1 MSKITAF
8 CLSLVLLQGC
18 THFPEYGKGGFAEH
32 HIDLIDPFYTDE
44 PMGPEH
50 GLKFEFEL
58 LRQQLAV
65 LILEGAEWCFPA
77 TVKEAQLLEKRVAR
91 EIFATLHFD
100 ATNDVIVLRHLLH
113 RLERQLDYVLQKQT
127 CQLPSDKLDSPRNS
141 SVAMDINTEKNEQ
154 VKDITT
160 SQAMQNILELIN
172 ADNQFAT
179 DSAVVNLKYVARLV
193 RAAEILKDY
202 PSIKVRLTGHT
213 DKYGSVIDNES
224 LGLARA
230 EQVGRYLEAFGV
242 ARERLTMESAG
253 ESQPL
258 FDGDGKHIDL
268 TNRRVMANVYEE
280 R

>member
-1 MSKITAF
+1 MRVVAAV
-8 CLSLVLLQGC
+8 CLSIVFLQGC
-18 THFPEYGKGGFAEH
+18 TSFPDYGKGGFAEH

-77 TVKEAQLLEKRVAR
+77 TVKQAQLLEKRVAR
-91 EIFATLHFD
+91 EIFAQMHFD
-100 ATNDVIVLRHLLH
+100 ATNDVIVLRHLLY
-113 RLERQLDYVLQKQT
+113 RLERQLDYVLEKQT
-127 CQLPSDKLDSPRNS
+127 CQPPSTQIDSDSITSLELASEQDNVSKAKVMSIS
-141 SVAMDINTEKNEQ
+141 SAI
-154 VKDITT
+154 
-160 SQAMQNILELIN
+160 SHILVLIN

-179 DSAVVNLKYVARLV
+179 DSAIVNLKYVARLAQ
-193 RAAEILKDY
+193 AAQVLKQY
-202 PSIKVRLTGHT
+202 PSLRVNLIGHT
-213 DKYGSVIDNES
+213 DKYGSIANNQS

-242 ARERLTMESAG
+242 ANERLSMDSAG

-258 FDGDGKHIDL
+258 FDGDGEHIDL
-268 TNRRVMANVYEE
+268 TNRRVMAEVYEE
-280 R
+280 